1 MSPSR
6 SQASPGANPVAD
18 PVTNPVGE
26 SPAEPLPPSFTVPP
40 RPAVVRPTTWIR
52 AEKLRTPPGAEV
64 VIASETFQRTGS
76 FKIRAAW
83 HRARN
88 SSANHLIAA
97 SSGNFGQALS
107 CAAALLGKRASIV
120 MPSTAARIKCEAVRR
135 FGGEVVFTEVHRE
148 SRTERVARL
157 AAENPGAEICGSYDD
172 PFVIAGN
179 GTLGVEI
186 GQRLRRRSGER
197 RQRSLVVVPL
207 GGGGNASGM
216 VLGLRAAG
224 CPEVEVVG
232 AEPLL
237 GNDGAQ
243 SLRRGEIVSLPREPD
258 TLADGARVQR
268 LGDHNWRILKD
279 GLGGI
284 VEVPETA
291 IAEAVRRLFR
301 EANLKVEPTGALAFG
316 ALLADPERFAGREVV
331 VVVTGGNVDPAAYA
345 RILEGADSFA
355 EAYGEHRA
363 NGSGERK

>member
-1 MSPSR
+1 MSP
-6 SQASPGANPVAD
+6 A
-18 PVTNPVGE
+18 
-26 SPAEPLPPSFTVPP
+26 LPPSFTVPP

-64 VIASETFQRTGS
+64 TIASETFQRTGS
-76 FKIRAAW
+76 FKIRAAY

-88 SSANHLIAA
+88 SSSNHLLAA
-97 SSGNFGQALS
+97 SSGNFGQALA
-107 CAAALLGKRASIV
+107 CAAGMLGKRASIV
-120 MPSTAARIKCEAVRR
+120 MPSTAARIKSEAVRG

-148 SRTERVARL
+148 SRTERLSRL

-186 GQRLRRRSGER
+186 GQRIRRRAAGR
-197 RQRSLVVVPL
+197 RKRTAVVVPL

-224 CPEVEVVG
+224 CPEVEVFG

-258 TLADGARVQR
+258 TLADGARVQQ
-268 LGDHNWRILKD
+268 LGNHNWRILKD
-279 GLGGI
+279 GLAGI
-284 VEVPETA
+284 VEVPETE

-301 EANLKVEPTGALAFG
+301 EANLKVEPTGALSFG
-316 ALLADPERFAGREVV
+316 ALLAAPERFAGREVV

-345 RILEGADSFA
+345 RILGGANSFA
-355 EAYGEHRA
+355 EAYD
-363 NGSGERK
+363 GSGGNGK